1 MADAAG
7 GAAASPA
14 GTLAGKVAL
23 VVGASSGMG
32 LATARLFAREGAAVG
47 LLARRGEI
55 LSQVAREIEAQGGR
69 AHAFPADLEDGPAT
83 RQAVVAAVAHFGR
96 LDVLA
101 IVAGTNLKARAL
113 PVLTPESW
121 QMMVDTNLSAAFHL
135 TQAALPQMR
144 RQHDGLIIYVSTF
157 AVQRPD
163 KSGVAYQ
170 ATKHGMVGLCHGT
183 QEEERENGIRTT
195 MLFPGLTE
203 TPLLDKRPVP
213 TPPEIVAKALQPE
226 DVARACL
233 FVASLPPRVRVPEL
247 QIVPSA
253 L

>member
-1 MADAAG
+1 VASGG
-7 GAAASPA
+7 GA
-14 GTLAGKVAL
+14 LDGKVAL

-32 LATARLFAREGAAVG
+32 LATARLFAKEGAAVG
-47 LLARRGEI
+47 LMARRKEI
-55 LSQVAREIEAQGGR
+55 LDALAEEIGAAGER
-69 AHAFPADLEDGPAT
+69 AYACPADLEDGPST
-83 RQAVVAAVAHFGR
+83 RQAVDAAVAHFGR

-113 PVLTPESW
+113 TVLDPADW

-203 TPLLDKRPVP
+203 TPLLEKRPVP

-226 DVARACL
+226 DVAQACL
-233 FVASLPPRVRVPEL
+233 FVASLPARVRVPEL